1 MNTKVLQ
8 NLSKQHYVALVLAVA
23 ILAWSIAL
31 PAFFKVH
38 GHDTVTPA
46 PIDFEV
52 ILSDATPGFTA
63 THTIKFNIS
72 SLATGTADITKIVFT
87 YDETDTGSLTE
98 NFDVSGVTFVEAT
111 GTGGAKLTQ
120 AIAGT
125 TGQTFT
131 INVDSTLQ
139 PGDAFTIVVSGI
151 VNPNHTLGTE
161 AVGSGGVNDK
171 IDAAS
176 HVVTADMQDVTDA
189 SVASSDTRVTIISAV
204 TMTAAVDTIFT
215 FSVAGLDEGFSING
229 RATTG
234 TSTPTSFDFGTV
246 VHDIENFLGHELRVQ
261 TNASN
266 GFVVTIQETQEL
278 TSSTGEMIHRFQNTI
293 AGGTGQ
299 ATPIAW
305 AAPSASLD
313 EYHTYGHYGL
323 TTSDAELATT
333 TGETGVDDQFTVP
346 ANGGFVGDFQLE
358 PRAIFGHTGPTLDSY
373 EHAGYAHVGIA
384 LQISSLQPAGDDY
397 TNTLTYVA
405 TPTF

>member
-8 NLSKQHYVALVLAVA
+8 NLSKQHYIALVLAVA
-23 ILAWSIAL
+23 ILAWSVAL
-31 PAFFKVH
+31 PTFFKVQ
-38 GHDTVTPA
+38 GQEHDTVSPA
-46 PIDFEV
+46 PVGLEV
-52 ILSDATPGFTA
+52 VLSDATPGFTA
-63 THTIKFNIS
+63 THTINFDIS
-72 SLATGTADITKIVFT
+72 EYATTTDGIDSIVVTYEDAEGLADSFDATGAT
-87 YDETDTGSLTE
+87 L
-98 NFDVSGVTFVEAT
+98 VEAT
-111 GTGGAKLTQ
+111 GTGGAKLGALTPGAQ
-120 AIAGT
+120 SFEITVTGT
-125 TGQTFT
+125 LAANDDF
-131 INVDSTLQ
+131 S
-139 PGDAFTIVVSGI
+139 IVVSGI
-151 VNPNHTLGTE
+151 VNPNHSFTE
-161 AVGSGGVNDK
+161 EVVGAGGVNDK

-176 HVVTADMQDVTDA
+176 HVVNVDMQDGGGV

-215 FSVAGLDEGFSING
+215 FSVAGLNEGFSING
-229 RATTG
+229 RTTTG
-234 TSTPTSFDFGTV
+234 TSSPTSFDFGTV
-246 VHDIENFLGHELRVQ
+246 VHETEYFLGHELRVQ

-278 TSSTGEMIHRFQNTI
+278 TSSTGEMIHRFQNTV

-299 ATPIAW
+299 ATPIEW

-313 EYHTYGHYGL
+313 DYHTYGHYGL